1 MLVISRSIIFNHS
14 PKKLSFLDRHDEFL
28 KLERSIRE
36 VHDLFIELGALV
48 TQQGEMINNI
58 AYNVEQATEKVEK
71 GRRDLS
77 DAERH
82 QRSARRKKVI
92 CAAIIIVAVLILL
105 LVILG
110 ELGAF
115 SSSGSDPR
123 PVPPN
128 PPSTPEPTI
137 PTETISSSKPT
148 IPDENDSIE
157 PTLPPIPTN

>member
-1 MLVISRSIIFNHS
+1 
-14 PKKLSFLDRHDEFL
+14 
-28 KLERSIRE
+28 
-36 VHDLFIELGALV
+36 
-48 TQQGEMINNI
+48 MINNI

-71 GRRDLS
+71 GRKDLS

-123 PVPPN
+123 PAPPN
-128 PPSTPEPTI
+128 PSSTPEPTI